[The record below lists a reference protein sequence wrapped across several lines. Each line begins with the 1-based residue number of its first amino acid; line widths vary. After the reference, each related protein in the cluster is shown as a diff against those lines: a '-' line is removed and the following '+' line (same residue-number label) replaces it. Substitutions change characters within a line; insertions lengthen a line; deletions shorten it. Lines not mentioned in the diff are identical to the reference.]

1 MSKAYTVGI
10 LMLVFVCLSG
20 CLDSE
25 PETEE
30 KKWILVEEFEITEN
44 VTEYFTL
51 EFKGDHKVV
60 YVKLIGEDFFKGQIC
75 YGGMCYSIDNENYDG
90 EQEFTIQS
98 DNTECYLNSFNA
110 GIWNVKIYVE
120 VGG

>member
-1 MSKAYTVGI
+1 MIRAYIVGI
-10 LMLVFVCLSG
+10 LMLFVCSALSG

-30 KKWILVEEFEITEN
+30 EKWILVEEFEISEL

-51 EFKGDHKVV
+51 DQGDYKVV
-60 YVKLIGEDFFKGQIC
+60 YVKLVSEDYFKGQIC
-75 YGGMCYSIDNENYDG
+75 YGGMCYAIDNKDYDG

-98 DNTECYLNSFNA
+98 DNTESYLNSFNA
-110 GIWNVKIYVE
+110 GVWDIKIYWY
-120 VGG
+120 G

>member
-1 MSKAYTVGI
+1 MSKAYIVVGI

-20 CLDSE
+20 CSDSE

-30 KKWILVEEFEITEN
+30 EKWILVEEFEITED

-51 EFKGDHKVV
+51 DKGDHKVV
-60 YVKLIGEDFFKGQIC
+60 YVKVVGDDYFKGQIC
-75 YGGMCYSIDNENYDG
+75 YGGMCYSIDNKDYDG

-98 DNTECYLNSFNA
+98 DNTESYLNSFNA
-110 GIWNVKIYVE
+110 GVWDIKIY
-120 VGG
+120 GYG